1 MVFLYRGKALASLMA
16 LEAIQFCQYVRST
29 RKYQERPW
37 KAQRMAASVVPGRE
51 KEVRLEGTYAHTHKR
66 HCRKKPSGP
75 CQPDC
80 ILFSLLGL
88 RESCECKG
96 GGVKSGNPELLRSP
110 SNCFHSSSKGLYS
123 PKFPGLPIMAL
134 YCLRELPKMTSK
146 PTESQTLVPSL
157 SELRPGGP
165 WTQVISETHLSS
177 LAATSQPELG
187 T

>member
-1 MVFLYRGKALASLMA
+1 MGTQNFSRALLIVSIPPPKA
-16 LEAIQFCQYVRST
+16 
-29 RKYQERPW
+29 
-37 KAQRMAASVVPGRE
+37 
-51 KEVRLEGTYAHTHKR
+51 
-66 HCRKKPSGP
+66 
-75 CQPDC
+75 C
-80 ILFSLLGL
+80 I
-88 RESCECKG
+88 
-96 GGVKSGNPELLRSP
+96 P
-110 SNCFHSSSKGLYS
+110 